1 MHELRLQGFLMWFEF
16 IKELKFIFSYDT
28 CGDYMNILVSIIFY
42 IFCLSLSSSN
52 LERSDHVV
60 FCF

>member
-16 IKELKFIFSYDT
+16 IKELKFIFSCVVT
-28 CGDYMNILVSIIFY
+28 ISSMNILVSIIFY
-42 IFCLSLSSSN
+42 IFCPSLSSSN

-60 FCF
+60 FCS